1 MHTHIPAV
9 WWQRNIH
16 ISTDFRRP
24 LCRVG
29 NSFYGLPMNSST
41 ALQRRHRS
49 RARPI
54 VPPLLHSHELPG
66 PMSLNRLS
74 RGGTVCS
81 LDGHS
86 GYWSEHGDTL
96 YGRALIVHN
105 IIPSATV
112 ACMRTALWVWMG
124 GLFPETVDVLSGSHY
139 RTMRHGRPIRVFARR
154 VDRDHVQTLGDL
166 NITSPLRTACDIA
179 TMANRRPDAA
189 VFADRVADLMHTYR
203 FTPDDC
209 AAILGANPCATTVP
223 HAKAF
228 LNTVRMYYEERHHA
242 RVRERQAMMPLRKH
256 YASRDE
262 RSEAKQK
269 TQGDNWPEG
278 ERGKGEREQCQY
290 LQG

>member
-1 MHTHIPAV
+1 MTHNARLSGAAGTPERECGQRKNIHMHTHIPAV
-9 WWQRNIH
+9 WRQRNIH

-154 VDRDHVQTLGDL
+154 VDHDHVQTLGDL
-166 NITSPLRTACDIA
+166 NAGRLRRHSWSESMRHDGAARQSLFEHCPHVLRGTSPCRSAGKTGDDAVART
-179 TMANRRPDAA
+179 
-189 VFADRVADLMHTYR
+189 
-203 FTPDDC
+203 
-209 AAILGANPCATTVP
+209 
-223 HAKAF
+223 
-228 LNTVRMYYEERHHA
+228 
-242 RVRERQAMMPLRKH
+242 LRKP
-256 YASRDE
+256 R
-262 RSEAKQK
+262 
-269 TQGDNWPEG
+269 
-278 ERGKGEREQCQY
+278 
-290 LQG
+290 

>member
-1 MHTHIPAV
+1 
-9 WWQRNIH
+9 
-16 ISTDFRRP
+16 
-24 LCRVG
+24 
-29 NSFYGLPMNSST
+29 
-41 ALQRRHRS
+41 
-49 RARPI
+49 
-54 VPPLLHSHELPG
+54 
-66 PMSLNRLS
+66 
-74 RGGTVCS
+74 
-81 LDGHS
+81 
-86 GYWSEHGDTL
+86 
-96 YGRALIVHN
+96 
-105 IIPSATV
+105 
-112 ACMRTALWVWMG
+112 MRTALWVWMG

-154 VDRDHVQTLGDL
+154 VDHDHVQTLGDL
-166 NITSPLRTACDIA
+166 SITSPPRTACDIA
-179 TMANRRPDAA
+179 TMANRSPGAA

-242 RVRERQAMMPLRKH
+242 GVRERQEMMPLREH

>member
-1 MHTHIPAV
+1 
-9 WWQRNIH
+9 
-16 ISTDFRRP
+16 
-24 LCRVG
+24 
-29 NSFYGLPMNSST
+29 MNSST

-154 VDRDHVQTLGDL
+154 VDHDHVQTLGDL
-166 NITSPLRTACDIA
+166 NITSPPDRLRYRDNGQQKT
-179 TMANRRPDAA
+179 RRRS
-189 VFADRVADLMHTYR
+189 VRR
-203 FTPDDC
+203 S
-209 AAILGANPCATTVP
+209 GGRP
-223 HAKAF
+223 HAHIPVHAGR
-228 LNTVRMYYEERHHA
+228 LRRHSRSESMRHDGAA
-242 RVRERQAMMPLRKH
+242 RQSLFEHRPHVLRGTSPCQSAGKTGNDAVAKTLRKP
-256 YASRDE
+256 R
-262 RSEAKQK
+262 
-269 TQGDNWPEG
+269 
-278 ERGKGEREQCQY
+278 
-290 LQG
+290 

>member
-1 MHTHIPAV
+1 
-9 WWQRNIH
+9 
-16 ISTDFRRP
+16 
-24 LCRVG
+24 
-29 NSFYGLPMNSST
+29 
-41 ALQRRHRS
+41 
-49 RARPI
+49 
-54 VPPLLHSHELPG
+54 
-66 PMSLNRLS
+66 MSLNRLS

-96 YGRALIVHN
+96 YGRALIIRN

-154 VDRDHVQTLGDL
+154 VDREHVQTLGDL
-166 NITSPLRTACDIA
+166 NITSPPRTACDIA
-179 TMANRRPDAA
+179 TMTNRRPGAA

-209 AAILGANPCATTVP
+209 AAIIGANPCATTVP

-242 RVRERQAMMPLRKH
+242 RVRERQTVQ
-256 YASRDE
+256 YASAARCQLAQTGALNMAHMGEPPAAESRAHAHARGHAYACMPGPPGQCGRESYDGTGGE
-262 RSEAKQK
+262 DG
-269 TQGDNWPEG
+269 GDDAVAETLHM
-278 ERGKGEREQCQY
+278 
-290 LQG
+290 LQ

>member
-1 MHTHIPAV
+1 
-9 WWQRNIH
+9 
-16 ISTDFRRP
+16 
-24 LCRVG
+24 
-29 NSFYGLPMNSST
+29 
-41 ALQRRHRS
+41 
-49 RARPI
+49 
-54 VPPLLHSHELPG
+54 
-66 PMSLNRLS
+66 
-74 RGGTVCS
+74 
-81 LDGHS
+81 
-86 GYWSEHGDTL
+86 
-96 YGRALIVHN
+96 
-105 IIPSATV
+105 
-112 ACMRTALWVWMG
+112 MRTALWVWMG

-154 VDRDHVQTLGDL
+154 VDHDHVQTLGDL
-166 NITSPLRTACDIA
+166 SITSPPRTACDIA
-179 TMANRRPDAA
+179 TMANRSPGAA